1 MGLSSEGNMRIRISA
16 LLASLLL
23 IQPLAICAKQLV
35 TIPAETAALMK
46 RGRKLSLVWTSLDF
60 EGTKGIKL
68 GGISDASED
77 RSKVVLEYFPV
88 ALRRLVRTDS
98 PYTLHLTVVSTRFR
112 SSNQGTSRAY
122 VEIEGRILDQVG
134 RLVGAFVAYGDETI
148 GGSESDN
155 ARLAVNGIVS
165 AMAKEL
171 FSSEKVASNKGPAVI
186 ETTLAPVPVVPKNSV
201 IAVPSPTET
210 RPIVS
215 APAPANVPKA
225 SAQAKTAASQKLAA
239 PGRAEA
245 AISPAVRGQMKRGKK
260 LDLVWVSPGFDGSN
274 GLKLGS
280 LVNQSGKP
288 DKNALDYFPSA
299 LRRVIKADSP
309 YTFHLALV
317 NARFRANNQGA
328 SSAYIEVEGQLL
340 DQGGQPVCAFT
351 AHGDESIG
359 GDESDNA
366 RLAVNAIASAMT
378 RELFPS
384 ELIVSDKSPAVIV
397 PSPSAGSTASKNSG
411 VIIPAPSPSKTKLA
425 TSIPTVP
432 QSEVVDPLIS
442 PVVWVEMKKG
452 KSLGK
457 IWIGPGYDRSRG
469 FSLGEV
475 RYRTNDRN
483 DGIDKY
489 LPDALAAISEKDAP
503 CMLQLHIVDLAV
515 RVNSKGVSNA
525 RLGVEGRLLAK
536 DGAVLAAFTSQE
548 MATGTGDTI
557 DDCRR
562 AAKAIVQAINKE
574 LH

>member
-1 MGLSSEGNMRIRISA
+1 MRIRISA

-23 IQPLAICAKQLV
+23 VQPLVMHAGQLV
-35 TIPAETAALMK
+35 SIPAETAALMK
-46 RGRKLSLVWTSLDF
+46 RGKKLNLVWTSPDF
-60 EGTKGIKL
+60 TGADGFRL
-68 GGISDASED
+68 GNISSISSVSED
-77 RSKVVLEYFPV
+77 SAKVVVDYFPT
-88 ALRRLVRTDS
+88 ALRKLIKANS
-98 PYTLHLTVVSTRFR
+98 PYALHLTVVDTRLR
-112 SSNQGTSRAY
+112 SSNQGASRAY
-122 VEIEGRILDQVG
+122 VEVEGRLLDPTG
-134 RLVGAFVAYGDETI
+134 KLVGAFVAHGDKTA
-148 GGSESDN
+148 GGSEGDN
-155 ARLAVNGIVS
+155 ARLAINEIVFD
-165 AMAKEL
+165 MAKEL
-171 FSSEKVASNKGPAVI
+171 FSSEKVPSNQGPARI
-186 ETTLAPVPVVPKNSV
+186 EAPPAPVPVPVVPKNSG
-201 IAVPSPTET
+201 I
-210 RPIVS
+210 IL
-215 APAPANVPKA
+215 PAPAEAGSRASVPAPATPPQA
-225 SAQAKTAASQKLAA
+225 SSQVRTAANQKLVA
-239 PGRAEA
+239 PGRADV
-245 AISPAVRGQMKRGKK
+245 AISPAVREQMKRGKK

-274 GLKLGS
+274 GFKLGS
-280 LVNQSGKP
+280 LVNQTEKS

-309 YTFHLALV
+309 YTIHLALV
-317 NARFRANNQGA
+317 NARFKSNSQGA
-328 SSAYIEVEGQLL
+328 SSAYLEVEGQLL

-351 AHGDESIG
+351 AHEGANAG
-359 GDESDNA
+359 GNESDNA
-366 RLAVNAIASAMT
+366 RLAVNAIALAMT

-384 ELIVSDKSPAVIV
+384 EAFVTDKSPAVIV
-397 PSPSAGSTASKNSG
+397 PSPSASSTPSKNSG

-432 QSEVVDPLIS
+432 QSEVVEPLIS
-442 PVVWVEMKKG
+442 PAVRAEMKKG

-457 IWIGPGYDRSRG
+457 IWIGPDYDRSRG

-548 MATGTGDTI
+548 TVTGGGDST

-562 AAKAIVQAINKE
+562 AAKAVVQAIDKD